1 MQRIFSWFKKSSKNK
16 KGKGKIE
23 GRSGKAIELEP
34 EKFSALEN
42 IIGAHLDYKSY
53 YVQAL
58 THRSYLESNEFNG
71 SSNERLE
78 FLGDSVLSLVVAQYL
93 FENFPDEDEGF
104 LTKLRSR
111 FVNRNSL
118 GDAAEELGIGE
129 LVILGNNIQ
138 QSFVK
143 NSKTVLADAL
153 EALIGAMY
161 LDRGLETCRE
171 FIHRRLIN
179 PKIQD
184 DDYLIDE
191 NYKSQ
196 LLEYTQANK
205 ITPPVYE
212 VINEEGPHHER
223 TFTVWVSVNNKE
235 LGVGMGKNKKT
246 AEQNAA
252 RIALKKIQSLK
263 ENSEFKNS

>member
-1 MQRIFSWFKKSSKNK
+1 LPRLFSWFTKASKKKNRK
-16 KGKGKIE
+16 DRRE
-23 GRSGKAIELEP
+23 GRSENLLELESV
-34 EKFSALEN
+34 KFKALEN
-42 IIGAHLDYKSY
+42 ILGAHLDYKSY

-71 SSNERLE
+71 CSNERLE
-78 FLGDSVLSLVVAQYL
+78 FLGDSVLSLIVAQYL

-118 GDAAEELGIGE
+118 ADAAEDLGVAE

-138 QSFVK
+138 RSFVK

-161 LDRGLETCRE
+161 LDRGLEACRE
-171 FIHRRLIN
+171 FIIRSLIN

-184 DDYLIDE
+184 DEYLIDE

-205 ITPPVYE
+205 ISPPVYE

-223 TFTVWVSVNNKE
+223 TFTVWVSVNDIE
-235 LGVGMGKNKKT
+235 MGVGKGKNKKT

-252 RIALKKIQSLK
+252 RIALKKIRSSVGNK
-263 ENSEFKNS
+263 DPG